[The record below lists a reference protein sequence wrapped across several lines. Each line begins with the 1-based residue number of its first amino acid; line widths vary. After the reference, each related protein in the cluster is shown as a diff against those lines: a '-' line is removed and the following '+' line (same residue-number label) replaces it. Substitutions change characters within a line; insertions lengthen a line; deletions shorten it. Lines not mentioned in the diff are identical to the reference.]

1 MITHPLSVTPGS
13 SYNKGDKVEDQA
25 QKKVDESWKEKAKT
39 APQTEEKQEKNNLPE
54 ADFKFFLTTLGM
66 QAWMALGMVPNPIDN
81 KTEENIGQ
89 AKFIIDT
96 IEVLQQK
103 TKGNLD
109 KEETELL
116 EHLLY
121 DLRLAFV
128 DKTMKKG

>member
-1 MITHPLSVTPGS
+1 MTDNT
-13 SYNKGDKVEDQA
+13 D
-25 QKKVDESWKEKAKT
+25 KKVDESWKEKAKT
-39 APQTEEKQEKNNLPE
+39 TPQTAPQAQEKQEKSDLPE

-66 QAWMALGMVPNPIDN
+66 QAWIALGMVPNPIDN

-96 IEVLQQK
+96 LEVLQQK

-109 KEETELL
+109 KEETELM

-121 DLRLAFV
+121 DLRIAFV

>member
-1 MITHPLSVTPGS
+1 MADNT
-13 SYNKGDKVEDQA
+13 D
-25 QKKVDESWKEKAKT
+25 KKVDESWKEKAKI
-39 APQTEEKQEKNNLPE
+39 APQAEQKQEKNDLPE

-66 QAWMALGMVPNPIDN
+66 QAWIAPGMVPNPINN
-81 KTEENIGQ
+81 KTEENINQ

-96 IEVLQQK
+96 LEVLQQK

-109 KEETELL
+109 KDEAELL

>member
-1 MITHPLSVTPGS
+1 M
-13 SYNKGDKVEDQA
+13 EDPN

-39 APQTEEKQEKNNLPE
+39 APETQEKHEKSELPE

-66 QAWMALGMVPNPIDN
+66 QAWIALGMVPNPMTE

-96 IEVLQQK
+96 LEVLQQK

-109 KEETELL
+109 KDETELL